1 MEEHAIIYTQN
12 YQQFKTELDYE
23 LNRAAN
29 SFVRIGYLL
38 KQARDTDILKES
50 PYESY
55 TEFARSEYH
64 LEESQVS
71 RFIAI
76 SERFSKPENPEE
88 LRDDF
93 KEYGVAKLGIM
104 LTLPDHVND
113 QLSPDMTKAEITAI
127 AEEVKEE
134 EKITPIERMV
144 EDPGETAEMGYLE
157 KILFEIGK
165 AEPKM
170 MAEILKEE
178 GFTIN
183 PDESKIMKTMAP
195 TGTKLYMVRI
205 PGMGRITLNV
215 RNGFATATNMVTSER
230 QEFSKDDI
238 GEALEALMDKVI
250 EATDNEIKD
259 AEEMWER
266 IYGQDFP
273 KNAPAQK
280 KESKVSVTT
289 RKTAERKPEKAK
301 NDKNRQKTTENGKDR
316 TESAKSGNE
325 KTENDHSPES
335 VEESS
340 TEERCENAAE
350 EAETLPE
357 SSALDKNTL
366 RGYKAGLTAD
376 LHVCE
381 RLIRDNQYRALRTKL
396 QGMLQ
401 TVGRIIDSEATE

>member
-55 TEFARSEYH
+55 TEFARTEYH

-113 QLSPDMTKAEITAI
+113 QLSPDMTKAEIMAI

-170 MAEILKEE
+170 MAEILREE
-178 GFTIN
+178 GFTLK

-230 QEFSKDDI
+230 QEFSKDNI

-273 KNAPAQK
+273 KNAPVQK

-289 RKTAERKPEKAK
+289 KPERAK
-301 NDKNRQKTTENGKDR
+301 SDKNRQKTTENSKDR

-325 KTENDHSPES
+325 KTENDHPTES

-381 RLIRDNQYRALRTKL
+381 RLIQDNQYRALRTKL
-396 QGMLQ
+396 EGMLR
-401 TVGRIIDSEATE
+401 TVSRIIDSEATE

>member
-55 TEFARSEYH
+55 TEFARTEYH

-113 QLSPDMTKAEITAI
+113 QLSPDMTKAEIMAI

-170 MAEILKEE
+170 MAEILREE
-178 GFTIN
+178 GFTLK

-215 RNGFATATNMVTSER
+215 RNGFATATNMITSER
-230 QEFSKDDI
+230 QEFQKDDI
-238 GEALEALMDKVI
+238 GEALAALMDRVI
-250 EATDNEIKD
+250 ERTDNEIKD
-259 AEEMWER
+259 SKEMWEKL
-266 IYGQDFP
+266 YGEEFP
-273 KNAPAQK
+273 KNAPVQEKA
-280 KESKVSVTT
+280 KVSV
-289 RKTAERKPEKAK
+289 AK
-301 NDKNRQKTTENGKDR
+301 NDKNGQKTTKNGKNR

-325 KTENDHSPES
+325 KSQNDHSSEG

-340 TEERCENAAE
+340 TEERCENAAD
-350 EAETLPE
+350 EAETLPK
-357 SSALDKNTL
+357 SSTLDKNTI
-366 RGYKAGLTAD
+366 RGYKAGLSSD
-376 LHVCE
+376 LNVCE

-396 QGMLQ
+396 EGMLQ
-401 TVGRIIDSEATE
+401 TVNRIIDSEVAE